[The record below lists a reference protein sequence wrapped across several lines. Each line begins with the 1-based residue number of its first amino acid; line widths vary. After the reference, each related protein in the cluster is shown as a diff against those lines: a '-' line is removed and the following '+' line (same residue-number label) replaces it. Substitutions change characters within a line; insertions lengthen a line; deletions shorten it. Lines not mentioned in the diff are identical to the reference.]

1 MPQHA
6 LQNILT
12 EAGLAI
18 APLRTINT
26 PDKAVAFFRQLGYEI
41 PGGAF
46 GGSLQA
52 LATHA
57 GELIAAVRQLAGASG
72 DAAVISAIINI
83 LARLIAT
90 IDAIKQL
97 HSAIQAGGGGGLPHI
112 GDLPRRLTDFLVL
125 DYLARQKTQ
134 AHEVLLLLGL
144 IEHEP
149 TPAASQPQRLINW
162 ERLGDVF
169 TDPAKI
175 VNDTYQWSTDFDTP
189 KFLGRLERMMRAA
202 GLPGGMYP
210 QADTTRTIL
219 GNTATDLQELRC
231 PIFQKGFTPETY
243 SQFGIAFSPAE
254 AHGGKKK
261 GLGLLPYIMGAASFD
276 FDVCDRGELV
286 FESNADIKGVGLV
299 VRPPFDAEGILNLS
313 GAFNANIRI
322 REKADRAQEII
333 LIGSPGGSR
342 LALQGLGAR
351 WFAANPQGKL
361 DLGVSGEIQALRIV
375 VQGGEGDGFLQ
386 RILSGIHVE
395 AEAGMEIGAS
405 LLGGVTFSG
414 GAKLAIELP
423 THVDLGPIHL
433 NSMRLAVAPKAQD
446 ADGPT
451 RIEIEAGV
459 VIRAE
464 LGPLQGVVENIGLKA
479 KLGFVPGNLGPANLD
494 IAFKPPNGIGLSVD
508 AGIVKGGGYLFID
521 PDRGEYAGALELTF
535 SGIVSLKA
543 IGIITTKMPDG
554 QPGFSLLIII
564 TAEFGAGIQLGFGFT
579 LLGVGGLLGL
589 NRTMNLQALA
599 DGVRTGTVNSI
610 MFPQDVVA
618 NAPKIIS
625 DLRAVFPPREG
636 TFLIGPMAKLGW
648 GTPTLVSLSLGI
660 IIEIPGNIAIV
671 GVLKLALPTDDAA
684 LIVIQVAFVGAIEFD
699 KDRLWFYAV
708 LFESRIVFMT
718 LEGEMGLLVAWGD
731 DANFVISVGGFHPS
745 FSPPPLPFP
754 SPRRISVSMANTPV
768 YRIRIECYFAVT
780 SNTVQFGARAE
791 LFFGLDEINV
801 QGHIAFDALFQFSP
815 FYFIIEISA
824 SLSVNVFG
832 AGLFSV
838 SVRGS
843 LDGPSPYHIKGHGS
857 ISLLFWDIDVD
868 FEETWGE
875 SRDTKLPP
883 IPILPILEAELKKNE
898 NWQAQLPAGV
908 NLLVSLRKMPAEEA
922 ALILHPLGI
931 LHISQRALPL
941 QLKLDK
947 VGTQAPNDVNKL
959 SLVVTGGGLARKQDA
974 LERFAPAQ
982 FRNFSDAD
990 KLSKPPFEKEVSGL
1004 DLSSAGADLRSSGMV
1019 KRVVRYE
1026 EIIIDSNFKRF
1037 ARRFRDYIG
1046 VLFNHFL
1053 NGAAVTRCEMS
1064 KAAKKKLVPF
1074 DDKIGVVNET
1084 YTVAFQANN
1093 KAFAA
1098 EATTFHSASS
1108 AQDYMNGRI
1117 AADPTLVDTIHVIPS
1132 YEKAA

>member
-1 MPQHA
+1 MPQDA

-18 APLRTINT
+18 APLKAIDT

-46 GGSLQA
+46 GGSLSA

-72 DAAVISAIINI
+72 DAAVLNAIINI
-83 LARLIAT
+83 LARLVAT
-90 IDAIKQL
+90 IEAINQL

-125 DYLARQKTQ
+125 DYLARQKTE
-134 AHEVLLLLGL
+134 AHEILFLLGL

-149 TPAASQPQRLINW
+149 TPAAGQPQRLINW
-162 ERLGDVF
+162 DRFGNVF
-169 TDPAKI
+169 TDPGKI
-175 VNDTYQWSTDFDTP
+175 ADDTYKWSTDFEAP
-189 KFLGRLERMMRAA
+189 KFLARLERVMRAA

-219 GNTATDLQELRC
+219 GNNATDLQELRC

-243 SQFGIAFSPAE
+243 SQFGITFTPAE
-254 AHGGKKK
+254 AHSGKKK
-261 GLGLLPYIMGAASFD
+261 GLGLLPYIMGAASFN
-276 FDVCDRGELV
+276 FDVCDRGELL
-286 FESNADIKGVGLV
+286 FESNADIKGVGLI
-299 VRPPFDAEGILNLS
+299 VRPPFDAEGILNLT
-313 GAFNANIRI
+313 GAFNASLRI
-322 REKADRAQEII
+322 REKADRTQEII

-351 WFAANPQGKL
+351 WFAGNPQGKL
-361 DLGVSGEIQALRIV
+361 DVGLSGEIQAIRIV

-386 RILSGIHVE
+386 KIMSGINVE
-395 AEAGMEIGAS
+395 AEASMEIGAS
-405 LLGGVTFSG
+405 LLGGVTFTG
-414 GAKLAIELP
+414 GAKLALELA
-423 THVDLGPIHL
+423 THIDLGPLHL
-433 NSMRLAVAPKAQD
+433 NSMRFGLMPE
-446 ADGPT
+446 ADKLKL
-451 RIEIEAGV
+451 EAGV
-459 VIRAE
+459 VLAVE
-464 LGPLQGVVENIGLKA
+464 LGPLKGVIENIGIKSE
-479 KLGFVPGNLGPANLD
+479 LGFHPGNLGPANLD

-508 AGIVKGGGYLFID
+508 AGIVRGGGYLFID

-535 SGIVSLKA
+535 SGIVALKA

-554 QPGFSLLIII
+554 RPGFALLILI
-564 TAEFGAGIQLGFGFT
+564 TAEFGNGIQLGFGFT

-599 DGVRTGTVNSI
+599 DGVRTGAVNSI
-610 MFPQDVVA
+610 MFPQNVVA

-636 TFLIGPMAKLGW
+636 TFLIGPMARLGW
-648 GTPTLVSLSLGI
+648 GTPTLVSLSLGV

-671 GVLKLALPTDDAA
+671 GVLKVALPTDDAA
-684 LIVIQVAFVGAIEFD
+684 LIVLQVAFVGAIEFD

-708 LFESRIVFMT
+708 LFESRIVFLP

-731 DANFVISVGGFHPS
+731 DANFVVSVGGFHPS

-754 SPRRISVSMANTPV
+754 SPRRISICLANTPV
-768 YRIRIECYFAVT
+768 YRIRVEAYFAVT

-791 LFFGLDEINV
+791 VFFGLDVLNV
-801 QGHIAFDALFQFSP
+801 QGHLAFDALFQFSP
-815 FYFIIEISA
+815 FYFLIEISA
-824 SLSVNVFG
+824 SLSVKVFG

-838 SVRGS
+838 RIRGS

-868 FEETWGE
+868 FEETWGQPRE
-875 SRDTKLPP
+875 TTLPP
-883 IPILPILEAELKKNE
+883 IPVLPILEAELKKND
-898 NWQAQLPAGV
+898 NWQAQLPAGA

-922 ALILHPLGI
+922 ALIMHPVGV

-941 QLKLDK
+941 ELKLDK
-947 VGTQAPNDVNKL
+947 VGTQKPDDVNRL
-959 SLVVTGGGLARKQDA
+959 SVVVASGGLAKKQDT
-974 LERFAPAQ
+974 LERFASAQ
-982 FRNFSDAD
+982 FRDLSDAE
-990 KLSKPPFEKEVSGL
+990 KLSAPAFTKEVSGL

-1037 ARRFRDYIG
+1037 ARRFRDYTG
-1046 VLFNHFL
+1046 VLFNFFM
-1053 NGAAVTRCEMS
+1053 NGAAVTRCELS
-1064 KAAKKKLVPF
+1064 KATKTKLVPF
-1074 DDKIGVVNET
+1074 DDKIGVVIDT
-1084 YTVAFQANN
+1084 YTVAFQSNN
-1093 KAFAA
+1093 KVFSA
-1098 EATTFHSASS
+1098 EATSFHSEAS
-1108 AQDYMNGRI
+1108 ARDYMNSRI
-1117 AADPTLVDTIHVIPS
+1117 AVDPNLADTIHVIPS